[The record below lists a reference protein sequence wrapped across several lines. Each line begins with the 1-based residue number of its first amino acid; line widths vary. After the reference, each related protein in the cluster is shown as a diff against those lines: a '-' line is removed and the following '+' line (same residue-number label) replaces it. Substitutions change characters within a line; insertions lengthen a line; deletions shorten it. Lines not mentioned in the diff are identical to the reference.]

1 MAAGEGLGVGARVV
15 ADVAGDDEVGVGAGV
30 VAGVAGDEGVGVG
43 AGGEAGAAVDGR
55 AVVGPGVE
63 DGTGA
68 DEGGV
73 VGAGVADSP
82 VSSITAT
89 KSPPP
94 KFVAAYDP
102 DVSPAMMI
110 FPSAITDIP
119 FIESSPDRSAKAEP
133 FCNIRTPEAWDVD
146 IDATY
151 LLWR

>member
-1 MAAGEGLGVGARVV
+1 MAAGEEPGVGTT
-15 ADVAGDDEVGVGAGV
+15 VGG
-30 VAGVAGDEGVGVG
+30 GVAGDEGVGVG
-43 AGGEAGAAVDGR
+43 AGGEAGAAVGGR
-55 AVVGPGVE
+55 AVVGTAVGVE

-110 FPSAITDIP
+110 FPSALTDIP

-146 IDATY
+146 MDATY